1 MMNIVNAN
9 NDTQTIYG
17 AMGGSNRYFALRPP
31 KNDEQHT
38 EAVKA
43 TMSSSV
49 GDRCL
54 VAAVSMIGMAAIS
67 RILTTLIETAKAL
80 ALYL

>member
-1 MMNIVNAN
+1 MIHRQFMSRWAG
-9 NDTQTIYG
+9 YG
-17 AMGGSNRYFALRPP
+17 AIGRSNRNAALSPS
-31 KNDEQHT
+31 KNDKLDT

-43 TMSSSV
+43 TMSS
-49 GDRCL
+49 GARDRYL
-54 VAAVSMIGMAAIS
+54 VAAEGMIGMAAIS